1 MITVRDCLLYLEQQG
16 WSDLIDS
23 RWEKDVIEELTNKFP
38 DVSDDILKEV
48 LLVVLV

>member
-1 MITVRDCLLYLEQQG
+1 MITIKDCLLYLEQQG

-23 RWEKDVIEELTNKFP
+23 RWEQKVIEELKNKFP
-38 DVSDDILKEV
+38 DVSDDIIKEV